1 MKIGIT
7 YDTIEDYPDA
17 DSTKYSDFASLT
29 SISFLK
35 HQFEIAGY
43 ETVLIGS
50 IKTLKAQL
58 ESNTLDVDL
67 VYNTAEGMNS
77 RNREGAVPALLELY
91 GIPYIGSDAYAL
103 SLSLNKYHTKIIA
116 EYCHV
121 PTPEYRIIY
130 PYDSDDK
137 IRGKIADLPFPFVV
151 KPNYEG
157 SSMGLYLVSTPEEA
171 IEAILKDRSDYH
183 QEILC
188 EKYIAGMEVTIPV
201 IGTGTAAIALN
212 VVRFCQKDG
221 SDLSLFDTE
230 DKHYSDIYCEQAQ
243 LPDAL
248 KKAVMEQA
256 LSLHRMLDCRDI
268 NRLDFRVDMQGNA
281 FFLEMNPLPALDP
294 DGSFVCAA
302 KSQGMS
308 FSQLLQRIVQE
319 AEKSGQS

>member
-17 DSTKYSDFASLT
+17 DSAKYSDFASLT

-35 HQFEIAGY
+35 RQFEIAGY

-50 IKTLKAQL
+50 AKALKAHLQ
-58 ESNTLDVDL
+58 SNTLDVDL
-67 VYNTAEGMNS
+67 VYNTAEGIDS
-77 RNREGAVPALLELY
+77 RNREGAVPAILELY

-103 SLSLNKYHTKIIA
+103 SLSLNKYHTKILA

-130 PYDSDDK
+130 PYDTINEIK
-137 IRGKIADLPFPFVV
+137 GKIADLTLPFIV

-157 SSMGLYLVSTPEEA
+157 SSMGLYLVSDIEEA
-171 IEAILKDRSDYH
+171 VEAILKDRLDYH

-188 EKYIAGMEVTIPV
+188 EKYIAGMELTVPI
-201 IGTGTAAIALN
+201 IGTETEATALD
-212 VVRFCQKDG
+212 VVRFCKKDG
-221 SDLSLFDTE
+221 SDLSIFDTE

-248 KKAVMEQA
+248 KKTIIEQA
-256 LSLHRMLDCRDI
+256 LTLHRMLGCRDI
-268 NRLDFRVDMQGNA
+268 NRLDFRIDMQGNA

-294 DGSFVCAA
+294 EGSFVCAA
-302 KSQGMS
+302 RSNGMN
-308 FSQLLQRIVQE
+308 FPQLLQRIVQE
-319 AEKSGQS
+319 AEKGMQN